1 MGLGLG
7 IAPVSIGSGVREL
20 LIREA
25 PKPDEFVCSL
35 QQLGESHPSM
45 LSRVA
50 CGAGAEVT

>member
-1 MGLGLG
+1 M
-7 IAPVSIGSGVREL
+7 
-20 LIREA
+20 IREA